1 MFELYTGKI
10 LFQGSSN
17 NQMIKLYM
25 EVKGPFPK
33 KLIRRAQF
41 AVDHFGDD
49 CETFLYRTKD
59 VVTGMDIIQKMKVLV
74 RPLPTAQ
81 AHPATQPC
89 ARGVF

>member
-1 MFELYTGKI
+1 
-10 LFQGSSN
+10 
-17 NQMIKLYM
+17 M

-41 AVDHFGDD
+41 AVDHFSED

-74 RPLPTAQ
+74 RLGVPRLLWSFHVMHCIVASVSAQ
-81 AHPATQPC
+81 VIVC
-89 ARGVF
+89 I